1 MRIYLRTRGR
11 VRDYQFVG
19 LAPEESWWQSYD
31 RVTDL
36 ELPVVLVEAGAGH
49 WRAYVSSI
57 PSGRQDRLGRVI
69 VLDLVLVGEQAARDD
84 GGRDDGDRELALAII
99 AASLGDG
106 DGDDD
111 GANGASGSGR
121 SGRLPPDRLDAVLTE
136 EVVEEWL
143 AEPTLAAWQDA
154 AAAIRD
160 VFGDVPVP
168 SAAGS
173 AAADATAPAGD
184 WLGGLGSAR
193 SRAAFLALIR
203 RLLSGVVGR
212 ALTLSYIADPGD
224 VGDLRALI
232 GVGKTGE
239 RELGVLAVGQG
250 PLFRADPTDL
260 VR

>member
-1 MRIYLRTRGR
+1 M
-11 VRDYQFVG
+11 
-19 LAPEESWWQSYD
+19 
-31 RVTDL
+31 
-36 ELPVVLVEAGAGH
+36 
-49 WRAYVSSI
+49 
-57 PSGRQDRLGRVI
+57 
-69 VLDLVLVGEQAARDD
+69 
-84 GGRDDGDRELALAII
+84 
-99 AASLGDG
+99 
-106 DGDDD
+106 
-111 GANGASGSGR
+111 
-121 SGRLPPDRLDAVLTE
+121 LTE

-239 RELGVLAVGQG
+239 REPLSKQLTATEAKQYETKTWLAGSDGWDATV
-250 PLFRADPTDL
+250 
-260 VR
+260 VK